1 MAVLRGARVD
11 QVSPSILLHISII
24 KHHIINYG
32 HVIIEARDLH
42 ANDGIFFFLNVVAR
56 AKD

>member
-42 ANDGIFFFLNVVAR
+42 ANDGIFFF
-56 AKD
+56 